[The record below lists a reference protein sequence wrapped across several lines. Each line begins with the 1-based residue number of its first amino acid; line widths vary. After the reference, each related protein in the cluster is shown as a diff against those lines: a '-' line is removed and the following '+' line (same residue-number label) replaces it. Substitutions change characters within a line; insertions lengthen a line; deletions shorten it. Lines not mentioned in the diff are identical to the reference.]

1 MNIQIAAIGRMK
13 AGPERDLVESYLK
26 RLPWSVDLRE
36 IDDRKTA
43 TLPDGQNK
51 EADALLAAVPD
62 GAYIISLD
70 ENGRNLD
77 SRALSKRL
85 SDLAADGYNP
95 VTFLIGGARGHG
107 DAVKQRA
114 DLTLSFGSLTWPH
127 MLVRVML
134 AEQLYRAW
142 SISAGHPYHRD

>member
-43 TLPDGQNK
+43 TLPDGQKK
-51 EADALLAAVPD
+51 EAKALLAAVPD

-70 ENGRNLD
+70 ETGKTLD